1 VVISAIC
8 DDFLKVYVNG
18 LLVAESVWGYPT
30 TVTVNVAPPGVV
42 GVNCVDGGGNAEIM
56 LSTSTNMVSDGS
68 WRCSNTFQDRWNLVS
83 ITTPVH
89 IIINVSAFI
98 DHITSHILQHPPHQH
113 YLNFCFSQASF
124 DDRAWNP
131 AYRIARHGDNV
142 PGWGPMVIGGI
153 SSQAFWIWT
162 AAVRITINFPVL

>member
-8 DDFLKVYVNG
+8 DDILKVYVNG
-18 LLVAESVWGYPT
+18 LLVAESVWGYST

-42 GVNCVDGGGNAEIM
+42 GVNCVDIGGNAGIM

-89 IIINVSAFI
+89 IIIK
-98 DHITSHILQHPPHQH
+98 
-113 YLNFCFSQASF
+113 C
-124 DDRAWNP
+124 
-131 AYRIARHGDNV
+131 
-142 PGWGPMVIGGI
+142 
-153 SSQAFWIWT
+153 
-162 AAVRITINFPVL
+162 VRIH